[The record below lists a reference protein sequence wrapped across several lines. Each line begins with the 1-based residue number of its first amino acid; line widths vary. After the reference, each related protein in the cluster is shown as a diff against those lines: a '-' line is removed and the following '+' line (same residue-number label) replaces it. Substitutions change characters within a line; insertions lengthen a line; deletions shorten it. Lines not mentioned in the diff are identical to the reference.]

1 MKIMRKVVATILVAI
16 FSISCISCMGAF
28 ASENDIYKSI
38 DSELKTKLDALSDND
53 KVPVAIWYKD
63 LSMTNVNSQ
72 ICDELDKSIDND
84 KISEDTLNLFKLKI
98 NDESISRQR
107 IKIEDIDKNVST
119 SDGTYL
125 TKLTRNI
132 LKRNYI
138 SYCQK
143 ILNKFDNVISKK
155 DIIFASHYAPYLQA
169 NLTKSQIENISNSN
183 YIDKI
188 CYFDRTQIKSEN
200 CSDLSTVSTSS
211 EDEQTKNLTATGMK
225 RLVDEF
231 KLTGKGINVGVID
244 DGFSLKHLK
253 KNFSRINLSTN
264 VYGQIKDDGT
274 HGDYVSAII
283 GAKNDEFSGV
293 VSNCNMYFASG
304 SSNFIEGFEW
314 LVDKGC
320 NVINSSY
327 LAGSGSINT
336 YESYAKWIDS
346 VSQRANVN
354 IVFAAGNSGRNYVCS
369 ISMAYN
375 SIIVGNCDNDNNIAS
390 DSSYIDLSNTAYK
403 PDIVAQGV
411 DAVSYTAYDGTENFR
426 KVSAGGTSS
435 AAPLVTSAVVQLC
448 QYSALLMNNPMS
460 VKSILLDGATYV
472 GEKNKEGSIGDF
484 NAFDRQTGAGIL
496 DAYKALLIFRSQ
508 NTTAKYVN
516 KNTTTFE
523 SSVVVGSNKKTV
535 RILAN
540 YSKLNYVSDN
550 TTDITNIT
558 EKPLMG
564 LEVTVTYTGLLNY
577 TYYSRTFNDNKVSV
591 VFDPPRKGTYKI
603 VVHAI
608 NNSVADNTLVFLSKH
623 SL

>member
-1 MKIMRKVVATILVAI
+1 MRKVVATILVAI

>member
-16 FSISCISCMGAF
+16 FSVSCICCMSAF
-28 ASENDIYKSI
+28 ANENNIYKSI

-63 LSMTNVNSQ
+63 LNMANVNSQ

-125 TKLTRNI
+125 NKLTRNI

-138 SYCQK
+138 SYYQK

-155 DIIFASHYAPYLQA
+155 DIIFVSHYAPYLQA

-188 CYFDRTQIKSEN
+188 CYFDKTQIKSVN
-200 CSDLSTVSTSS
+200 CSDLSTMTTSS
-211 EDEQTKNLTATGMK
+211 VDEQSKNLTATGIK
-225 RLVDEF
+225 KLTDEF
-231 KLTGKGINVGVID
+231 KLTGKGVNVGVID
-244 DGFSLKHLK
+244 DGFSLKHLR

-264 VYGQIKDDGT
+264 VYGTLKDDGT

-283 GAKNDEFSGV
+283 GAKNNEFSGAI
-293 VSNCNMYFASG
+293 SDCNMYFASG
-304 SSNFIEGFEW
+304 SPNFTESFEW

-320 NVINSSY
+320 NVINSSF
-327 LAGSGSINT
+327 LVGNGSVNT
-336 YESYAKWIDS
+336 YDSFAKWLDS

-354 IVFAAGNSGRNYVCS
+354 IVLASGNNGKNKVCS
-369 ISMAYN
+369 MAMSYN
-375 SIIVGNCDNDNNIAS
+375 SIVVGNCDNDHNIAS
-390 DSSYIDLSNTAYK
+390 DSSYVDLSNTAYK
-403 PDIVAQGV
+403 PDIVAQGIN
-411 DAVSYTAYDGTENFR
+411 AVSYTAYDGTENFR

-448 QYSALLMNNPMS
+448 QYSALLMNNPML

-535 RILAN
+535 RILVN
-540 YSKLNYVSDN
+540 YSKLNYVGDN

>member
-16 FSISCISCMGAF
+16 FSVSCISCMSAF

-72 ICDELDKSIDND
+72 ICDEVDKSIDND

-125 TKLTRNI
+125 NKLTRNI

-138 SYCQK
+138 SYYQK
-143 ILNKFDNVISKK
+143 ILNKFDNAISKK

-169 NLTKSQIENISNSN
+169 KLTKSQIKKICNSC
-183 YIDKI
+183 YIEKI
-188 CYFDRTQIKSEN
+188 CYFDNTKNESTP
-200 CSDLSTVSTSS
+200 CSDIDTMTVSS
-211 EDEQTKNLTATGMK
+211 DDKQTENLTVSGIK
-225 RLVDEF
+225 ENND
-231 KLTGKGINVGVID
+231 KYGLTGKGVTVGVID
-244 DGFSLKHLK
+244 EGFSYKHLN
-253 KNFSRINLSTN
+253 KNFSRINPITN
-264 VYGQIKDDGT
+264 VNGEISKEGK

-283 GAKNDEFSGV
+283 GAKNEEFSGA
-293 VSNCNMYFASG
+293 VSDCNMYFSSG
-304 SSNFIEGFEW
+304 PSYSKSFEW

-320 NVINSSY
+320 NVINSSFLY
-327 LAGSGSINT
+327 NTGSNN
-336 YESYAKWIDS
+336 YDSYAKWIDS

-354 IVFAAGNSGRNYVCS
+354 IVFAVGNTGENDVW
-369 ISMAYN
+369 SMAMTYN
-375 SIIVGNCDNDNNIAS
+375 SIVVGSCDNNNVMYKNS
-390 DSSYIDLSNTAYK
+390 AYLNEANKSFK
-403 PDIVAQGV
+403 PDIIAQGE
-411 DAVSYTAYDGTENFR
+411 DAVSYTAYYNTTTFR
-426 KVSAGGTSS
+426 KNSAKCTSS

-448 QYSALLMNNPMS
+448 QYSALLMNNPML

-472 GEKNKEGSIGDF
+472 GEKNTEGSIGDF

-496 DAYKALLIFRSQ
+496 DAYKALLIFISQ
-508 NTTAKYVN
+508 HTTAKYVN

-523 SSVVVGSNKKTV
+523 SSVVVSSDKKTV
-535 RILAN
+535 RIIAN
-540 YSKLNYVSDN
+540 YAKQNYVGEN
-550 TTDITNIT
+550 TTDIDSVT

-591 VFDPPRKGTYKI
+591 VFDPPKKGTYKI

>member
-1 MKIMRKVVATILVAI
+1 MRKVVATILVAI
-16 FSISCISCMGAF
+16 FSVSCISCMGAF

-535 RILAN
+535 RILVN
-540 YSKLNYVSDN
+540 YSKLNYVGDN

>member
-1 MKIMRKVVATILVAI
+1 MKIIRKMIATILVAI
-16 FSISCISCMGAF
+16 FSVSCISCMSAF
-28 ASENDIYKSI
+28 ANENNIYKSI
-38 DSELKTKLDALSDND
+38 DRELKTKLDALSDND

-125 TKLTRNI
+125 NKLTRNI

-138 SYCQK
+138 SYYQK

-155 DIIFASHYAPYLQA
+155 DIIFVSHYAPYLQA

-188 CYFDRTQIKSEN
+188 CYFDKTQIKSVN
-200 CSDLSTVSTSS
+200 CSDLSTIYTSS
-211 EDEQTKNLTATGMK
+211 DDKQTENLTVSGIK
-225 RLVDEF
+225 GNID
-231 KLTGKGINVGVID
+231 KYGLTGKGVTVGVID

-327 LAGSGSINT
+327 LAGSGSTNT

-375 SIIVGNCDNDNNIAS
+375 SIIVGNCDNNNNIAS

-448 QYSALLMNNPMS
+448 QYSALLMNNPML

-472 GEKNKEGSIGDF
+472 GEKNKEGSIEDF

-496 DAYKALLIFRSQ
+496 DAYKALLIFISQ
-508 NTTAKYVN
+508 HTTAKYVN

-523 SSVVVGSNKKTV
+523 SSVVVSSDKKTV
-535 RILAN
+535 RIIAN
-540 YSKLNYVSDN
+540 YAKQNYAGEN
-550 TTDITNIT
+550 TTDIDSVT
-558 EKPLMG
+558 EIPLMG
-564 LEVTVTYTGLLNY
+564 LEITVTYTGASNY
-577 TYYSRTFNDNKVSV
+577 TYYSKTLNDNKVSV

-608 NNSVADNTLVFLSKH
+608 NNSVADNTLVFLSNH